1 MLAPSALLTD
11 LYQLTMAFGYYRAG
25 IALRDSCFHL
35 HFRKCPFKGGYAISA
50 GLEPALDFL
59 SALRFTDEECAYLG
73 TLHDAQKNQLFPDD
87 FLRFLQDTPNGLEV
101 DAIPEG
107 TAVFPHEPLL
117 RVSGPLYQAQ
127 LVETAL
133 LTIVNFQTLV
143 ATKASRVRQVAGDR
157 PVVEFGL
164 RRAQGV
170 DGGLAVSRAAYLGGC
185 SGTSNVL
192 AGMRFG
198 VPVTGTHAHSWV
210 MAFPDE
216 RTAFNAYADAMPG
229 NCIFLVDTYDTK
241 KGVGIAIEVGK
252 RLEAEGSRLNGVR
265 LDSGDL
271 TALSIDARAQLNAA
285 GMHDAKVV
293 ASNDLDEYAIAQLQQ
308 EGALIDIYGVGTRLS
323 TCYDQ
328 PALGGVYKLSALADA
343 EGTLVPS
350 IKLSELAI
358 KVSLPGR
365 LGTKRLLRGDV
376 PVGDV
381 LVDLDHSAGSLALCD
396 MATGEPVPTPDHD
409 RVVDLSVA
417 VMRGGQRVGTPPALS
432 DARDLAKRELSV
444 LPATLTALVA
454 TSEYPVY
461 LEAYVARSRAEL
473 MAARRPGRPE
483 PTEKEAS

>member
-25 IALRDSCFHL
+25 IAMRDSCFHL
-35 HFRKCPFKGGYAISA
+35 HFRKCPFKGGYAVAA
-50 GLEPALDFL
+50 GLEPALEFL
-59 SALRFTDEECAYLG
+59 AALHFTDEECAYLS
-73 TLHDAQKNQLFPDD
+73 TLQDAQKNRLFPDD
-87 FLRFLQDTPNGLEV
+87 FLRFLQETPNGLEV

-229 NCIFLVDTYDTK
+229 NCIFLVDTYDTR

-265 LDSGDL
+265 LDSGNL
-271 TALSIDARAQLNAA
+271 TELSIDARAQLNAA
-285 GMHDAKVV
+285 GMQDAKVV
-293 ASNDLDEYAIAQLQQ
+293 ASNDLDEYAIAQLQA

-323 TCYDQ
+323 TCHDQ
-328 PALGGVYKLSALADA
+328 PALGGVYKLSALANA
-343 EGTLVPS
+343 EGQLVPS

-365 LGTKRLLRGDV
+365 LGAKRLLRGDT

-381 LVDLDHSAGSLALCD
+381 LVDLDHSGSSLALCD
-396 MATGEPVPTPDHD
+396 MATGEPVPTPEHD

-417 VMRGGQRVGTPPALS
+417 VMRAGKRVGTPPELS
-432 DARDLAKRELSV
+432 ASRDLAKRELSV
-444 LPATLTALVA
+444 LPAALTALTA
-454 TSEYPVY
+454 TGEYPVY

-473 MAARRPGRPE
+473 MAARRPGQP
-483 PTEKEAS
+483 EKEAS